1 MCIVTGGMKQTMKT
15 KLLNKIICLT
25 MCFLILLANM
35 YALKCLSL
43 LKQYADR
50 IFICYPKD
58 SVSDSALDRL
68 QENDKG
74 ESFSAAALWKSAEE
88 VTVSEENTGRM
99 QKARLY
105 QIKGQPAA
113 VFGNGCAGG
122 RYFTEE
128 EQKVCMLDQCLAREL
143 FGSENVLG
151 MEVKV
156 NGKNCQITGILKG
169 SLSVCIVPAEENTGF
184 DGAAVRKQKAA
195 QSSALAVSLTE
206 AVLGS
211 TDGQIVDGQLY
222 FMTAVLFYTLALAF
236 MLLAAGFTAARAVAT
251 RTTAA
256 RITGTN
262 TAAACI
268 TGTNI
273 TAARITDT
281 NTAAVRI
288 AAAGRGKFLSGCV
301 LGVCITASIGVI
313 ISGIRTAAPGADYL
327 PTYWS
332 DLDFFSRIF
341 REKAAEIQSLSA
353 HQEFFA
359 WQEMFHAWVQAAGAG
374 IFAGMTAGVLA
385 AYNGC
390 SRGKNL

>member
-58 SVSDSALDRL
+58 SVSASALDRL

-99 QKARLY
+99 QKARFY

-128 EQKVCMLDQCLAREL
+128 EQRVCMLDQCLAREL
-143 FGSENVLG
+143 FGSEKVLG
-151 MEVKV
+151 MEVKA
-156 NGKNCQITGILKG
+156 NGKSYQVTGIVKG

-184 DGAAVRKQKAA
+184 DGAAVQKQKAA

-236 MLLAAGFTAARAVAT
+236 MLLAAGFTVARAVAT
-251 RTTAA
+251 RITAVGIAGTNITAA
-256 RITGTN
+256 RI
-262 TAAACI
+262 A
-268 TGTNI
+268 GTNI

-288 AAAGRGKFLSGCV
+288 SAAGRGKFLSGCV

-313 ISGIRTAAPGADYL
+313 ISGVRTAERPPRYRASLHIRNFLPGRKC
-327 PTYWS
+327 
-332 DLDFFSRIF
+332 FMR
-341 REKAAEIQSLSA
+341 
-353 HQEFFA
+353 
-359 WQEMFHAWVQAAGAG
+359 
-374 IFAGMTAGVLA
+374 
-385 AYNGC
+385 GC
-390 SRGKNL
+390 RRQGRGFLRG

>member
-1 MCIVTGGMKQTMKT
+1 MFIVTGGMDQTMKT
-15 KLLNKIICLT
+15 KLKNKIICLT

-43 LKQYADR
+43 LKQYADMV
-50 IFICYPKD
+50 FICYPKG
-58 SVSDSALDRL
+58 SVSASAFDRL

-143 FGSENVLG
+143 FGSEKVLG
-151 MEVKV
+151 MEVKA
-156 NGKNCQITGILKG
+156 NGKSYQVTGILKG
-169 SLSVCIVPAEENTGF
+169 DLSVCIVPAQENTGF

-211 TDGQIVDGQLY
+211 TDGQIVDGQFY

-251 RTTAA
+251 R
-256 RITGTN
+256 
-262 TAAACI
+262 
-268 TGTNI
+268 I
-273 TAARITDT
+273 TAARIAGT

-288 AAAGRGKFLSGCV
+288 ASAGRGKFLSGCV
-301 LGVCITASIGVI
+301 LGVCITASVGVI
-313 ISGIRTAAPGADYL
+313 ISGVRTAAPGADYL

-332 DLDFFSRIF
+332 DLDFFGRLF
-341 REKAAEIQSLSA
+341 REKAAQIQSLSA

-374 IFAGMTAGVLA
+374 IFAGMAAGILYTAVHRS
-385 AYNGC
+385 C
-390 SRGKNL
+390 P

>member
-1 MCIVTGGMKQTMKT
+1 
-15 KLLNKIICLT
+15 
-25 MCFLILLANM
+25 
-35 YALKCLSL
+35 
-43 LKQYADR
+43 
-50 IFICYPKD
+50 
-58 SVSDSALDRL
+58 
-68 QENDKG
+68 
-74 ESFSAAALWKSAEE
+74 
-88 VTVSEENTGRM
+88 
-99 QKARLY
+99 
-105 QIKGQPAA
+105 
-113 VFGNGCAGG
+113 
-122 RYFTEE
+122 
-128 EQKVCMLDQCLAREL
+128 
-143 FGSENVLG
+143 

>member
-1 MCIVTGGMKQTMKT
+1 MFIVTGGMKQTMKA
-15 KLLNKIICLT
+15 KLLNKMICLT
-25 MCFLILLANM
+25 MCLLILLGNM
-35 YALKCLSL
+35 YALKSLSL

-58 SVSDSALDRL
+58 GVSASALERL
-68 QENDKG
+68 QENDIG
-74 ESFSAAALWKSAEE
+74 QSFSAAALWKSAEE

-113 VFGNGCAGG
+113 VFGNDCADG

-128 EQKVCMLDQCLAREL
+128 EQKACMLDQCLAREL
-143 FGSENVLG
+143 FGSDKIVG
-151 MEVKV
+151 MEVRA
-156 NGKNCQITGILKG
+156 NGKSYQVTGILKG
-169 SLSVCIVPAEENTGF
+169 NLSVCIVPAEENAGF
-184 DGAAVRKQKAA
+184 DGAAVRKKKAA

-211 TDGQIVDGQLY
+211 TDGQIVDGKLY

-236 MLLAAGFTAARAVAT
+236 MLLAAGFITARAA
-251 RTTAA
+251 AA
-256 RITGTN
+256 RI
-262 TAAACI
+262 I
-268 TGTNI
+268 
-273 TAARITDT
+273 AARIA
-281 NTAAVRI
+281 NANIAAVRI

-301 LGVCITASIGVI
+301 LGVCIAASVGVI
-313 ISGIRTAAPGADYL
+313 ISGVRIAAPGADYL

-332 DLDFFSRIF
+332 DLDFFGRIF
-341 REKAAEIQSLSA
+341 REKAAQIQSLSA

-374 IFAGMTAGVLA
+374 IFAGMAAGVLYTA
-385 AYNGC
+385 VHRSC
-390 SRGKNL
+390 P